1 MLFKCSVCGYIHE
14 GNEAPDKCPKCGAP
28 KEKFAALSKEAS
40 DLVLRSRFTNSLHM
54 ELNSLLTKISEI
66 SQKGVNDALD
76 EPCVA
81 LFSKAI
87 EQSRVLRQMISA
99 ELETHQKKGK
109 WG

>member
-14 GNEAPDKCPKCGAP
+14 GSDAPDKCPKCGAP
-28 KEKFAALSKEAS
+28 KEKFVTLSKEAS
-40 DLVLRSRFTNSLHM
+40 DLIFKSRFTNSLHM
-54 ELNSLLTKISEI
+54 ELFSLLNKISEI

-81 LFSKAI
+81 IFSKAI
-87 EQSRVLRQMISA
+87 EQSKILRQMIEA
-99 ELETHQKKGK
+99 EIETHQKKGK